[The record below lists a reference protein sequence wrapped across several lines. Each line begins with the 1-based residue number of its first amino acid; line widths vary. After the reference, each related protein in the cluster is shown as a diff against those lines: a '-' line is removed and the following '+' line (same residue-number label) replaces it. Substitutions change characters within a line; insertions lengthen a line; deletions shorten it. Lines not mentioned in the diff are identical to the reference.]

1 MKQAE
6 TMSMETAFPFSEL
19 NTIAVLQDQSFN
31 YNTTNTDLYLQ
42 NTINNYLKTPE
53 EMDADFRLEMN
64 SLKSHP
70 RDQYNNLNTTR
81 WSLDKYNVSIPD
93 NIHSGFMEENY

>member
-6 TMSMETAFPFSEL
+6 TVSMETAFPFSEL
-19 NTIAVLQDQSFN
+19 STIAVLQDQSFN
-31 YNTTNTDLYLQ
+31 YSKTNTDLHLQ

-70 RDQYNNLNTTR
+70 RDQYNKLNTTR
-81 WSLDKYNVSIPD
+81 WSLDKYNTSIPD

>member
-6 TMSMETAFPFSEL
+6 TSRIETAFSFPEL

-31 YNTTNTDLYLQ
+31 YNKTNTDLYLQ

-64 SLKSHP
+64 SLKTYP

>member
-6 TMSMETAFPFSEL
+6 TLSMETAFSFSDL
-19 NTIAVLQDQSFN
+19 NPIAVLQHKLFN
-31 YNTTNTDLYLQ
+31 YNKSKTDLYLQ

-64 SLKSHP
+64 LMKSHL
-70 RDQYNNLNTTR
+70 RDQYNQHDTTR
-81 WSLDKYNVSIPD
+81 RLLEKYNAYIPD
-93 NIHSGFMEENY
+93 NISSGFMEENY